1 MSDVSEL
8 KLINLQQFMD
18 DESCEC
24 MHPESVFHARLHLE
38 DENAIMNAADMFS
51 VLGDTTRLRV
61 LVSLLHGEL
70 CVTDIAVATGVN
82 RTTISHQLRV
92 LRSNNMV
99 SRRRDG
105 KVVYYSIANETLTHL
120 LELVAPGVCAVE
132 TESAR

>member
-1 MSDVSEL
+1 MSVSPDL
-8 KLINLQQFMD
+8 KLISMQEFID
-18 DESCEC
+18 EESCDC
-24 MHPESVFHARLHLE
+24 LHPESVYHARLHLE
-38 DENAIMNAADMFS
+38 DENAIMSAADLFS

-92 LRSNNMV
+92 LRRNSIV
-99 SRRRDG
+99 SRRREG

-120 LELVAPGVCAVE
+120 LELVAPGVCSIE
-132 TESAR
+132 TGVAQ

>member
-1 MSDVSEL
+1 MSEAAEL
-8 KLINLQQFMD
+8 KVIDLQAIID

-24 MHPESVFHARLHLE
+24 MHPEAVYHARLHLE
-38 DENAIMNAADMFS
+38 DENSIMNAADMFS

-70 CVTDIAVATGVN
+70 CVTDIAAATGVN

-92 LRSNNMV
+92 LRSNSLV

-105 KVVYYSIANETLTHL
+105 KVVYYSIANEALTHL
-120 LELVAPGVCAVE
+120 LELVAPGICSIE
-132 TESAR
+132 TEVV

>member
-1 MSDVSEL
+1 MSVSPDL
-8 KLINLQQFMD
+8 KLISMQEFID
-18 DESCEC
+18 EESCDC
-24 MHPESVFHARLHLE
+24 LHPESVYHARLHLE
-38 DENAIMNAADMFS
+38 DENAIMSAADLFS

-92 LRSNNMV
+92 LRRNSIV
-99 SRRRDG
+99 SRRREG

-120 LELVAPGVCAVE
+120 LELVAPGVCNIE
-132 TESAR
+132 TEVAK

>member
-1 MSDVSEL
+1 MSVANNL
-8 KLINLQQFMD
+8 KLISMQEFID
-18 DESCEC
+18 EESCDC
-24 MHPESVFHARLHLE
+24 LHPKSVFHARLHLE

-70 CVTDIAVATGVN
+70 CVTDIAAATGVN

-99 SRRRDG
+99 NRRREG

-120 LELVAPGVCAVE
+120 LELVAPGVCNIE
-132 TESAR
+132 TEVAK

>member
-1 MSDVSEL
+1 MSEAASL
-8 KLINLQQFMD
+8 RIINLQEIID

-24 MHPESVFHARLHLE
+24 LHPDSVFHARLHLE
-38 DENAIMNAADMFS
+38 DESAIMDAADMFS

-70 CVTDIAVATGVN
+70 CVTDIAAATGVN

-99 SRRRDG
+99 DRRRDG
-105 KVVYYSIANETLTHL
+105 KVVYYTIANETLTHL
-120 LELVAPGVCAVE
+120 LEIVAPGICTIDEEA
-132 TESAR
+132 AK

>member
-1 MSDVSEL
+1 MSVANNL
-8 KLINLQQFMD
+8 KLISMQEFIEE
-18 DESCEC
+18 ESCDC
-24 MHPESVFHARLHLE
+24 LHPESVFHARLHLE

-70 CVTDIAVATGVN
+70 CVTDIAAATGVN

-99 SRRRDG
+99 NRRREG

-120 LELVAPGVCAVE
+120 LELVAPGVCNIE
-132 TESAR
+132 TEVAK

>member
-1 MSDVSEL
+1 MTAEANL
-8 KLINLQQFMD
+8 KLINLQDIMD

-24 MHPESVFHARLHLE
+24 MHPESVYHARLHLE

-70 CVTDIAVATGVN
+70 CVTDIAAATGVN

-99 SRRRDG
+99 SRRRQG
-105 KVVYYSIANETLTHL
+105 KVVYYTIANDALTHL
-120 LELVAPGVCAVE
+120 LEFVAPGVCTVE
-132 TESAR
+132 PEVVR

>member
-1 MSDVSEL
+1 MSQPTDL
-8 KLINLQQFMD
+8 RIINLQEFMD
-18 DESCEC
+18 DEACEC
-24 MHPESVFHARLHLE
+24 LHPQSVFHARQHLG
-38 DENAIMNAADMFS
+38 DEIAIMDAADMFS

-99 SRRRDG
+99 FRRRDG
-105 KVVYYSIANETLTHL
+105 KVVYYSIANEQLTHL
-120 LELVAPGVCAVE
+120 LELVAPGVCE
-132 TESAR
+132 IEQGSGQ

>member
-1 MSDVSEL
+1 MSGTTNL
-8 KLINLQQFMD
+8 KLINMQEFLD
-18 DESCEC
+18 EESCDC
-24 MHPESVFHARLHLE
+24 LHPESVFHARMHLE
-38 DENAIMNAADMFS
+38 DETAIMDAADMFS

-99 SRRRDG
+99 SRRRAG

-120 LELVAPGVCAVE
+120 LELVAPGVCSI
-132 TESAR
+132 ESGVAK

>member
-1 MSDVSEL
+1 MSVANNL
-8 KLINLQQFMD
+8 KLISMQEFID
-18 DESCEC
+18 EESCDC
-24 MHPESVFHARLHLE
+24 FHPKSVFHARLHLE

-70 CVTDIAVATGVN
+70 CVTDIAAATGVN

-99 SRRRDG
+99 NRRREG

-120 LELVAPGVCAVE
+120 LELVAPGVCNIE
-132 TESAR
+132 TEVAK

>member
-1 MSDVSEL
+1 MSDISHL
-8 KLINLQQFMD
+8 KIINMQDFMD
-18 DESCEC
+18 DEACDC
-24 MHPESVFHARLHLE
+24 VHPESVFHARQHLE
-38 DENAIMNAADMFS
+38 DENAIMDAADMFS

-99 SRRRDG
+99 ERRRQG
-105 KVVYYSIANETLTHL
+105 KVVYYSIANEQLTHL
-120 LELVAPGVCAVE
+120 LELVAPGVCE
-132 TESAR
+132 IEMENRQ

>member
-1 MSDVSEL
+1 MSAEPEL
-8 KLINLQQFMD
+8 KLINLQDIMD

-24 MHPESVFHARLHLE
+24 MHPESVYHARLHLE
-38 DENAIMNAADMFS
+38 DENAIMDAADMFS

-70 CVTDIAVATGVN
+70 CVTDIAAATGVN

-99 SRRRDG
+99 SRRRQG
-105 KVVYYSIANETLTHL
+105 KVVYYTIANETLTHL
-120 LELVAPGVCAVE
+120 LEMVAPGVCSI
-132 TESAR
+132 ESEVTT

>member
-1 MSDVSEL
+1 MSNDSTL
-8 KLINLQQFMD
+8 NLINLQD
-18 DESCEC
+18 IINDESCEC
-24 MHPESVFHARLHLE
+24 LHPESVYHARLHLE

-70 CVTDIAVATGVN
+70 CVTDIAAATGVN

-92 LRSNNMV
+92 LRSNDMV

-120 LELVAPGVCAVE
+120 LELVAPGVCVIEAEV
-132 TESAR
+132 AR